1 MVAAESKEP
10 NAKPSRAVAAR
21 LRRWTVSATVALLV
35 AAGAAA
41 LWKWWH
47 PSEPPIPVL
56 ADEDAE
62 SEEAPALDPGYLG
75 PQACVDCHARRV
87 AEFQT
92 TRHFLACRPAQ
103 ADTMPPGFAPG
114 RGTFATRDPAL
125 RFEMGQ
131 VGTDFI
137 QTVIRTTATGEKRT
151 SARID
156 LAYGSGGTADEM
168 YFTWHDDRLRELSIG
183 WLHPQKQW
191 GIVTYDPNGKGDLSR
206 EATTRCLE
214 CHNTWFDHVAG
225 TPNQYRRE
233 NFLLG
238 VGCERCHGPGREHV
252 AFHRAHPE
260 AESAEKIV
268 HPGHLSRERG
278 LDVCAQCHSNSVK
291 HRGPAFSYRPG
302 EPLEAFFR
310 TTVSKYPENDH
321 VANQVKYLRQSKCFR
336 KSDTLTCITCHNP
349 HRPSDPA
356 TVQRACLKCHQPADC
371 TEQDRLPVAVR
382 GHCVNCHMPAR
393 IWMNVHF
400 HTQDDQYVPPI
411 RRHEHRIAVD
421 PIAKQEELR
430 AWYQQQ
436 SDAPSRRESDRL
448 TRLLVDHWLAEADRR
463 KNQHRF
469 LAGIGALREA
479 LRLDPAPAPRARL
492 RELVAIQAGID
503 ADLVAAL
510 HQIDEQRFPE
520 AVETLT
526 RILRIKPD
534 LAVAHGKLGTAYEI
548 LGQHERAVE
557 HLQAVARYD
566 PDDPYGYMMLG
577 WLAYLQGRAE
587 DAVAT
592 YRRADEIEPYSAQ
605 IHYHLGLA
613 LLKLGRLP
621 EALACLRRVPVMYP
635 KHAGGCQALS
645 QALRQAGQ
653 GLEALRFARRAARLT
668 QYQNP
673 DILLTLAESYADT
686 GRFREAADCAAQ
698 ALAAAK
704 RRNPKLVPTI
714 LDRLE
719 EFRFRAGLLSN

>member
-1 MVAAESKEP
+1 MVAAGSKEP
-10 NAKPSRAVAAR
+10 NAKPSRAVAAPF
-21 LRRWTVSATVALLV
+21 RRWTVWAIMALMVAG
-35 AAGAAA
+35 GAAA
-41 LWKWWH
+41 LWKWRH
-47 PSEPPIPVL
+47 PSEPPIAVR
-56 ADEDAE
+56 ADEDVDA
-62 SEEAPALDPGYLG
+62 EEAPAPNPGYLG
-75 PQACVDCHARRV
+75 PQACADCHGRRV

-92 TRHFLACRPAQ
+92 TRHFLACRSAQ
-103 ADTMPPGFAPG
+103 AGMMPPGFAPG
-114 RGTFATRDPAL
+114 HGTFATRDPAL
-125 RFEMGQ
+125 RFEMAQ
-131 VGTDFI
+131 VGPDFL
-137 QTVIRTTATGEKRT
+137 QTVIRATATGEKRT
-151 SARID
+151 SARI
-156 LAYGSGGTADEM
+156 AFVYGSGGTADEM

-183 WLHPQKQW
+183 WLHPLRQW

-214 CHNTWFDHVAG
+214 CHNTWMEHVAG

-252 AFHRAHPE
+252 AFHRAHAE
-260 AESAEKIV
+260 AEATEGIV

-278 LDVCAQCHSNSVK
+278 LEVCAQCHSNAVK
-291 HRGPAFSYRPG
+291 RRGPAFSYRPG

-310 TTVSKYPENDH
+310 TTVSNYPENDH
-321 VANQVKYLRQSKCFR
+321 VANQVKYLRQSQCFQ

-349 HRPSDPA
+349 HRPTDPA
-356 TVQRACLKCHQPADC
+356 TVQRACLKCHPPAHC

-382 GHCVNCHMPAR
+382 GHCVGCHMPAR
-393 IWMNVHF
+393 VWMNVHF
-400 HTQDDQYVPPI
+400 HTEDDQYVPPI

-436 SDAPSRRESDRL
+436 SDAPSRREADRL

-463 KNQHRF
+463 RGQHRF
-469 LAGIGALREA
+469 LAAIGALREA
-479 LRLDPAPAPRARL
+479 LRLDPAPATRDRL
-492 RELVAIQAGID
+492 RQCVAIQAGID

-510 HQIDEQRFPE
+510 HQMEERHFGE
-520 AVETLT
+520 AVETLN
-526 RILRIKPD
+526 RILSVKPD

-557 HLQAVARYD
+557 HLQAVARCD

-587 DAVAT
+587 DAVAA

-621 EALACLRRVPVMYP
+621 EALPCLRRLLVIDPN
-635 KHAGGCQALS
+635 HAGGCQALS
-645 QALRQAGQ
+645 QALRQSGQ
-653 GLEALRFARRAARLT
+653 RPEALRFARRAARLS

-673 DILLTLAESYADT
+673 DILLTLAEAYADT
-686 GRFREAADCAAQ
+686 GRFREAADSAAQ

-704 RRNPKLVPTI
+704 TKNPNLVAPI
-714 LDRLE
+714 RDRLE
-719 EFRFRAGLLSN
+719 EFRFRAGRPSN